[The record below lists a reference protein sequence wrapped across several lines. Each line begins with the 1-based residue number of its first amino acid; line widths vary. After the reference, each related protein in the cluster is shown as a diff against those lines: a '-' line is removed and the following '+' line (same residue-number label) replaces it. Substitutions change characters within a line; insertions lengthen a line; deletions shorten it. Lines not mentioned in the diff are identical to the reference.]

1 MFPRQLYLTA
11 IVAVFLGAAAPSA
24 EADIIEGAG
33 PFVNGLAGEA
43 LGILEEDSL
52 EKVERDARFRAV
64 LRKGFALEA
73 IGRFCLKQY
82 WRKAT
87 PAERDEYLTLFEEL
101 IIQTYSARLDAIY
114 NGETIQIVDVYP
126 DGDNG
131 ARVATKIVA
140 DGGTDAIRID
150 WRVRQPNGD
159 YKIVDVLIEGISMA
173 LTQRDEFVS
182 IIQRNNGKLRNLL
195 DDLRDKVK
203 KLKSEPAA

>member
-1 MFPRQLYLTA
+1 M
-11 IVAVFLGAAAPSA
+11 
-24 EADIIEGAG
+24 
-33 PFVNGLAGEA
+33 NGLADEA
-43 LGILEEDSL
+43 LGILEEHSL